1 MFVMSCYNVTETE
14 GGRLFDGAFT
24 PSLFAIDFEVD
35 NTDETSPSGW
45 ILFEPRKRLATM
57 YYYGHPEDMSP
68 TIEDF
73 DLYKSHEGSE
83 VLAAFDN
90 FSLDLLYVTAK
101 EFTEKTVTEYRSEVE
116 RYWQEYLASR
126 N

>member
-24 PSLFAIDFEVD
+24 PNFFTIDFEVD

-45 ILFEPRKRLATM
+45 VVFEPRKRLATM
-57 YYYGHPEDMSP
+57 YYYGHPEDLAA
-68 TIEDF
+68 TIEDY
-73 DLYKSHEGSE
+73 DLNKSYEGSE
-83 VLAAFDN
+83 VCAAFDN
-90 FSLDLLYVTAK
+90 FSLDLLYVSAK
-101 EFTEKTVTEYRSEVE
+101 EFTEKTVKTHCSEVE
-116 RYWQEYLASR
+116 RIWQEYLASR